1 MHRRHFR
8 YHNELVTLQASGRF
22 NIASDDEIAE
32 LLENSHNNNT
42 NDIVTCSLRIIAA
55 YFNHYGMLALTEL
68 TSVWV
73 EELDQVLKHFY
84 VDVRKYDYNTMKSMV
99 RDT

>member
-1 MHRRHFR
+1 M
-8 YHNELVTLQASGRF
+8 LQASGRF
-22 NIASDDEIAE
+22 NVASDDEIAE
-32 LLENSHNNNT
+32 LLENSHSNNT
-42 NDIVTCSLRIIAA
+42 NNIVTCSLRILAT
-55 YFNHYGMLALTEL
+55 YLNHYGMLALTEL

-84 VDVRKYDYNTMKSMV
+84 VYVRKYDYNTKKSMI

>member
-1 MHRRHFR
+1 
-8 YHNELVTLQASGRF
+8 L
-22 NIASDDEIAE
+22 
-32 LLENSHNNNT
+32 
-42 NDIVTCSLRIIAA
+42 
-55 YFNHYGMLALTEL
+55 NHYGMLALTEL

-84 VDVRKYDYNTMKSMV
+84 VYVRKYDYSTKKSMV